1 MFGSPLSRPPLEVTV
16 DSPSDESNLAFRT
29 PWKKRSRVRSWP
41 ASVVRKA
48 LAPTERHGFPAEA
61 SLAEGLGL
69 D

>member
-1 MFGSPLSRPPLEVTV
+1 V
-16 DSPSDESNLAFRT
+16 DSLFAEPDLAFRT
-29 PWKKRSRVRSWP
+29 PWKKRSRVRRRP

-61 SLAEGLGL
+61 SCAEGLGL

>member
-1 MFGSPLSRPPLEVTV
+1 LEVTV
-16 DSPSDESNLAFRT
+16 DFLFAEPDLVFRT
-29 PWKKRSRVRSWP
+29 PWKKRSRVRRRP